1 MNLHENQK
9 EFSELITLT
18 SSYFKISPVLVEK
31 DYWVTLALRKLF
43 ESDMADQVVFK
54 GGTSLSKAHKLI
66 KRFSEDI
73 DLAIIVDEGE
83 SAVSIKSKLKNVE
96 QVCTRD
102 FEEVTSDPRISKKG
116 RFRKTVWQFSKGELD
131 GKFGDAGENILLE
144 VNSFTIP
151 EPYENLLIQSLVAEY
166 LNINSY
172 QDVIE
177 EFGLESFSI
186 AVLKLERT
194 FVEKISA
201 ITKASYRS
209 ENDNYNLLSKNIR
222 HFYDLVKLFNKIGK
236 DIISDKES
244 FKSLLEKVKI
254 DDRAMDSVKE
264 WSTKKYVDA
273 DIFQKFDEVWKI
285 ISPSYRGV
293 FKTMLYGDE
302 LLPDEAQIKTI
313 ITKIKEALY
322 DIEGK
327 LLSK

>member
-18 SSYFKISPVLVEK
+18 SSHFKISPVLVEK
-31 DYWVTLALRKLF
+31 DYWVTLALRKLS
-43 ESDMADQVVFK
+43 ESEMADKVVFK

-83 SAVSIKSKLKNVE
+83 SAGRIKSKLKKVE
-96 QVCTRD
+96 QVCTND
-102 FEEVTSDPRISKKG
+102 FEEVASDPRISKKG
-116 RFRKTVWQFSKGELD
+116 RFRKTVWQFSKGELN
-131 GKFGDAGENILLE
+131 GEFGDAGEHILLE

-151 EPYENLLIQSLVAEY
+151 EPHENLSIQSLVAEY

-172 QDVIE
+172 QDAIE
-177 EFGLESFSI
+177 EFGLQSFSI

-209 ENDNYNLLSKNIR
+209 ENDNYGLLSKNVR
-222 HFYDLVKLFNKIGK
+222 HFYDLVKLFNKVGK
-236 DIISDKES
+236 DIISDKDS
-244 FKSLLEKVKI
+244 FKSLLERVKI
-254 DDRAMDSVKE
+254 DDKKMDPVKE

-273 DIFQKFDEVWKI
+273 DVFQKFDEVWKI
-285 ISPSYRGV
+285 IFPSYRGV

-302 LLPDEAQIKTI
+302 SLPEEAEVKTM
-313 ITKIKEALY
+313 ITKIKEV
-322 DIEGK
+322 
-327 LLSK
+327 LLNVEDASI